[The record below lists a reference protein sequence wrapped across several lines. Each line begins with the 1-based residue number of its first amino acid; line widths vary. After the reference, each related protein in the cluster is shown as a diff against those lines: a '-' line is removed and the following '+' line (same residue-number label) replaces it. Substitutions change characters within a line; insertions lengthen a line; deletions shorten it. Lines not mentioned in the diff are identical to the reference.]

1 MATSPKGRNGPERAG
16 ATADSPADE
25 AHDPGRPSPDPFA
38 RLGRFVVRRRW
49 AIVLVWAAIL
59 VAAIPLAP
67 RVPSVLRAGGFIL
80 DDLESARA
88 KTLLQDELATPPSAV
103 VIVFH
108 SDTAV
113 AGTAP
118 FETAAAAAV
127 AKVPEAPYVV
137 RVLPHGLSPRQV
149 SADGHTAYDIVFLS
163 IAPDDSPAALPGIR
177 DRLAQPAGLE
187 VQLAGGPAFY
197 GDVQSVSESDLRR
210 SEVVSLP
217 LAAIALLLVFGSVA
231 AAALPLI
238 VGGAAVVVALAA
250 IYLVGSVTPMSIFV
264 LNLATLLGLGLGVDY
279 SLLLTSRFREEMA
292 LRAADPPDRRVAG
305 AVEATV
311 RTAGRAVF
319 FSGLTVLLGLAG
331 LVLFEF
337 MILRSVGIAGAIV
350 VLLAASSALTLL
362 PAVLA
367 IVGPRVD
374 ALAIRR
380 VVPRDDPDGPWA
392 RLARR
397 VMRHPVAVLV
407 PTLGILLVLG
417 SPFLHVRFNSP
428 DSTILPASVPSRSA
442 FDRLA
447 DAFGEGEF
455 APLALAIRTAG
466 PATSP
471 ANVAALYD
479 YSRRLAA
486 DPRVRRVDSL
496 VDVDPRLRKD
506 QYQLLY
512 ADPNGPRDRFIATA
526 LAATTKGD
534 LTAFT
539 VTTPYGGNNDQGR
552 ALVAALREPNGPLA
566 PPPGM
571 TVLVGGGA
579 ADVSDVVGRVA
590 ADFPR
595 TGLFIVITTY
605 VVLFLLLRSAILPLK
620 ALVMNTLSIVASFGA
635 LVWIFQDGNLSALLG
650 FQPLGFVE
658 TTQPVI
664 LFCVLFGLSMDY
676 EVFLLSRMKEQ
687 WDRTGDNQEAVARGL
702 ERSGR
707 IVTSAAL
714 IVVVVAGSFA
724 FADIVLI
731 KALGLGMALAVALD
745 ATVVRALLVPA
756 TMRLLGH
763 WNWWLPSGL
772 RRVPRI
778 GIAGMAGLLA
788 LALAAGPLLAGC
800 AAPGA
805 PILANPAAPHP
816 APPALTPAPSTPLDP
831 LPVVLPRDDAPHDR
845 LTEWWYDTGHLRTA
859 DGRRFGFEFVI
870 FRAERGGFPVTWASH
885 LALTD
890 ETAGTFRFAQRT
902 QIGPAVD
909 LKPPAGFGLA
919 VPPGPAET
927 TDTAGGSLAWAPVPW
942 TMTGGG
948 GQDHLTASG
957 IADPASPTPGILGI
971 DLALAARK
979 PAALHNTVGWIDFGS
994 GGSSYYYSRTSM
1006 AVTGSVVVDGRTLPV
1021 TGEAWF
1027 DHQWGD
1033 FISVGGGGWDW
1044 FAVNLADG
1052 TDLTLSL
1059 VRDADGTYPLVYGTL
1074 VAKDGSF
1081 RNLPRE
1087 AFTVDVTKRWTSPAT
1102 GADYPAG
1109 WTVTLPGDGLRIE
1122 LSPAVAAQELDTRAT
1137 TGVVYW
1143 EGSQHVTATR
1153 NGQPLGGEAY
1163 VELTGYAPPA
1173 SGSASPGPGPSGS
1186 IAP

>member
-1 MATSPKGRNGPERAG
+1 MAIGMLTSPERR
-16 ATADSPADE
+16 SPS
-25 AHDPGRPSPDPFA
+25 DPARDPFA

-49 AIVLVWAAIL
+49 WV
-59 VAAIPLAP
+59 VAAWAVALGIALPLAP
-67 RVPSVLRAGGFIL
+67 RVVGALRAGGFIL

-88 KTLLQDELATPPSAV
+88 KALLQTELATPPSAV
-103 VIVFH
+103 VVVLH

-113 AGTAP
+113 AGTAA
-118 FETAAAAAV
+118 FEGPAAAAIQHV
-127 AKVPEAPYVV
+127 SEAPGVV
-137 RVLPHGLSPRQV
+137 RVVPHTLSPRQV
-149 SADGHTAYDIVFLS
+149 STDRHTAYDIVFLS

-177 DRLAQPAGLE
+177 DRLAGPPGLDVE
-187 VQLAGGPAFY
+187 LAGGPAFY

-217 LAAIALLLVFGSVA
+217 LAALALLLVFGSVV
-231 AAALPLI
+231 AAALPLV

-250 IYLVGSVTPMSIFV
+250 IFIAASLTPMSIFV

-279 SLLLTSRFREEMA
+279 SLLLTSRFREELA
-292 LRAADPPDRRVAG
+292 RRRDEPDDAARVRS
-305 AVEATV
+305 AVETTV
-311 RTAGRAVF
+311 ATAGRAVF

-350 VLLAASSALTLL
+350 VLLAATSALTLL
-362 PAVLA
+362 PALLA

-374 ALAIRR
+374 ALAVRR

-392 RLARR
+392 RLARW
-397 VMRHPVAVLV
+397 VMRRPVAVLV
-407 PTLGILLVLG
+407 PTLLVLLVLG
-417 SPFLHVRFNSP
+417 SPFLHVRFNAP
-428 DSTILPASVPSRSA
+428 DSTILPPSVPSRAA

-447 DAFGEGEF
+447 ASFGEGEF
-455 APLALAIRTAG
+455 APIVLAIRTDG

-479 YSRRLAA
+479 YSRRLAG
-486 DPRVRRVDSL
+486 DPRIRRIDSL
-496 VDVDPRLRKD
+496 VDVDPRLKKE

-512 ADPNGPRDRFIATA
+512 ADPNGPRDRFVATA
-526 LAATTKGD
+526 LAATTRGD

-539 VTTPYGGNNDQGR
+539 ITTPYGPNRDEGR
-552 ALVAALREPNGPLA
+552 SLVADLRSREGPLA
-566 PPPGM
+566 PPAGM

-579 ADVSDVVGRVA
+579 ADVADVVSRVA

-595 TGLFIVITTY
+595 TGLFIVVATY
-605 VVLFLLLRSAILPLK
+605 LVLFLLLRSAVLPAK

-676 EVFLLSRMKEQ
+676 EVFLLSRMKEV

-731 KALGLGMALAVALD
+731 KALGVGMAIAVALD

-756 TMRLLGH
+756 TMRLLGR

-772 RRVPRI
+772 RRMPRI
-778 GIAGMAGLLA
+778 ETAGIAGLLV
-788 LALAAGPLLAGC
+788 LTIVGVPLLAGC
-800 AAPGA
+800 TAAGA
-805 PILANPAAPHP
+805 PILANAPAAHP
-816 APPALTPAPSTPLDP
+816 LPPPPSAASSSPIDP
-831 LPVVLPRDDAPHDR
+831 QPVVLPADDAPHHR

-859 DGRRFGFEFVI
+859 DGHRFGFEFVI

-890 ETAGTFRFAQRT
+890 ETGGTFRFAQRSE
-902 QIGPAVD
+902 IGPQVD
-909 LKPPAGFGLA
+909 LGRANGFGLSLS
-919 VPPGPAET
+919 PDPA
-927 TDTAGGSLAWAPVPW
+927 DVAIASGGSPAWPPVPW
-942 TMTGGG
+942 TMLGGNG
-948 GQDHLTASG
+948 HDRLSASAV
-957 IADPASPTPGILGI
+957 ADPASPTPGVFGI
-971 DLALAARK
+971 DLGLEARK
-979 PAALHNTVGWIDFGS
+979 PPALHNGIGWIDFAA

-1006 AVTGSVVVDGRTLPV
+1006 AAHGTVIVDGRSYEA

-1033 FISVGGGGWDW
+1033 FITVGGGGWDW
-1044 FAVNLADG
+1044 FAVNLDDG

-1059 VRDADGTYPLVYGTL
+1059 VRDADGSYPLVYGTMVDAAGRVTHL
-1074 VAKDGSF
+1074 PRGSF
-1081 RNLPRE
+1081 S
-1087 AFTVDVTKRWTSPAT
+1087 VTALGSWISPAT
-1102 GADYPAG
+1102 GARYPAG
-1109 WTVTLPGDGLRIE
+1109 WHVKVGDLAVD
-1122 LSPAVAAQELDTRAT
+1122 LSPAVADQELDTRAT

-1143 EGSQHVTATR
+1143 EGSQVVRATKGGR
-1153 NGQPLGGEAY
+1153 ALGGEAY
-1163 VELTGYAPPA
+1163 VELTGYASTVPAPGGAPPGGA
-1173 SGSASPGPGPSGS
+1173 PPGGAPPGPP
-1186 IAP
+1186 